1 KLQNLWRENKN
12 KDLPVI
18 KRSFKEIRT
27 HKQKLAFS
35 YLRGAIILF
44 LLGLGF
50 LIFGN
55 GGSSLKI
62 DRPILKFLISGL
74 VLIEGGFY
82 WVYYAK
88 IKRISQTEPPKIC
101 LKQWVEF
108 NLYRKK
114 FIKPNIFIF
123 GILFVVGFYIY
134 WFLNVDHIFSLKTI
148 LFF

>member
-1 KLQNLWRENKN
+1 MDDFRKLQNLWRENKN

-82 WVYYAK
+82 
-88 IKRISQTEPPKIC
+88 
-101 LKQWVEF
+101 
-108 NLYRKK
+108 
-114 FIKPNIFIF
+114 
-123 GILFVVGFYIY
+123 
-134 WFLNVDHIFSLKTI
+134 
-148 LFF
+148 